1 MRREDAGK
9 YMVMLILQNIFWA
22 AVALGV
28 LILLHEAGH
37 FLVARRMGV
46 GVEIFSLGFGPRLFG
61 KRVGETDCRVS
72 LFPLGG
78 YVKLLGEEPDE
89 ELRGTPRE
97 FNSRTR
103 WERAK
108 ILFAGPGT
116 NLLLAYGL
124 IAAVYTLGVEE
135 PAYLHEPPV
144 VGYLHEHSPAL
155 ETGLQEG
162 DLVLSL
168 GGEAVADWDALK
180 KKVLF
185 NPGQTLP
192 IVWERDGARY
202 EGIIRIDETDSYRIG
217 EAGLKP
223 ALPFRVLEAQEGY
236 AAQGAGIQPG
246 DLLAAVDGTP
256 VLHYERGKE
265 LISAHAP
272 GEQVALTIER
282 QGRRFEVDVALSE
295 RDGNG
300 YLGVVLESPPTMLR
314 RYAPLSALAAGG
326 RWMGE
331 TTVLFFE
338 AVYKLVTFRLS
349 LRTLSGPVDIA
360 KFSGAAARAS
370 STHYIYFLAFLSLN
384 LGILNLLPIPLLDGG
399 HLFFLLIEG
408 LRRRDLSLALKE
420 RLMQV
425 GFVFLLSLMGV
436 IVILDILKNI
446 DL

>member
-1 MRREDAGK
+1 
-9 YMVMLILQNIFWA
+9 MVMLILQNIFWA
-22 AVALGV
+22 AVALGI

-46 GVEIFSLGFGPRLFG
+46 GVEIFSFGFGPRLFG
-61 KRVGETDCRVS
+61 KRIGETDYRVS

-89 ELRGTPRE
+89 ELRGSPRE

-103 WERAK
+103 RERAK

-124 IAAVYTLGVEE
+124 IVAVYTLGVEE
-135 PAYLHEPPV
+135 PAYLPEPPV
-144 VGYLHEHSPAL
+144 VGYLHEHSTAL
-155 ETGLQEG
+155 EAGLEEG
-162 DLVLSL
+162 DLILSL

-180 KKVLF
+180 KKVLL

-202 EGIIRIDETDSYRIG
+202 EGILHIDETERYRIG
-217 EAGLKP
+217 KAGLEP
-223 ALPFRVLEAQEGY
+223 ALSFRILEVQEGY
-236 AAQGAGIQPG
+236 AAQGAGLQPG

-256 VLHYERGKE
+256 VFHYERGKE

-272 GEQVALTIER
+272 GEPATLTIER
-282 QGRRFEVDVALSE
+282 QGRRFEVDVVLSE
-295 RDGNG
+295 REGKG
-300 YLGVVLESPPTMLR
+300 YLGVVLENPPMTLR
-314 RYAPLSALAAGG
+314 RYALPAALVAGG
-326 RWMGE
+326 RWMVE
-331 TTVLFFE
+331 TTALFFE
-338 AVYKLVTFRLS
+338 AVRKLVTGRLS
-349 LRTLSGPVDIA
+349 LRTMSGPVDIA

-370 STHYIYFLAFLSLN
+370 STHFIYFLAFLSLN
-384 LGILNLLPIPLLDGG
+384 LGIINLLPIPLLDGG

-408 LRRRDLSLALKE
+408 LRRRDLSIALKE
-420 RLMQV
+420 RFAQV